1 MKTIFLVV
9 VVDLIGF
16 GIVIP
21 LLPFY
26 SETLGA
32 NTQQVASQMAVFSFM
47 QFLTA
52 PFWGALS
59 DKWGR
64 KKIILITLFGSCVSY
79 IFLSITTS
87 FMLFLLARAFAGAMA
102 GNIGVAQ
109 AYIADITDE
118 KNRAKGMGLFGA
130 AFGIGFILGPAIGG
144 MLAGKDPVTAEY
156 SNPMIFAAFLSALA
170 FVIAFIFLKEPNKLK
185 KNKNHFKNI
194 DMSFFKISRI
204 KTMVFLL
211 FIMTFVFAGMESTF
225 AMWSERNL
233 NWGPQQNGWLFTMA
247 GLLAALVQGLAIG
260 PLTKIFKEEFL
271 IIIGF
276 ISMFLGCA
284 GIAIYS
290 EFIVTCVSM
299 SLIAL
304 GLALISPSLSA
315 VISKSSPYNSQGI
328 ALGISQ
334 SVGSL
339 ARITSPLTAGAL
351 FFHFG
356 YSFPYYLGSFLSLFS
371 ACFLILSILFFW
383 KKNESNG

>member
-339 ARITSPLTAGAL
+339 ARIMSPLTAGAL

>member
-59 DKWGR
+59 DKFGR
-64 KKIILITLFGSCVSY
+64 KIIILVTLLGS
-79 IFLSITTS
+79 FLSYLFLSMTTN
-87 FMLFLLARAFAGAMA
+87 FVLFLLARAFAGAMA

-109 AYIADITDE
+109 AYIADVTEE
-118 KNRAKGMGLFGA
+118 KDRAKGMGLFGA

-144 MLAGKDPVTAEY
+144 MLAGKDPITADY
-156 SNPMIFAAFLSALA
+156 SYPMIFAALLSLT
-170 FVIAFIFLKEPNKLK
+170 AFIIALFFLKEPKQLK
-185 KNKNHFKNI
+185 EKRNHFKISDLNI
-194 DMSFFKISRI
+194 LKITKI
-204 KTMVFLL
+204 KEMIFLL
-211 FIMTFVFAGMESTF
+211 FVMTFIFAGMESTF

-233 NWGPQQNGWLFTMA
+233 NWGPQQNGWLFTLA
-247 GLLAALVQGLAIG
+247 GVLAALVQGLAIG
-260 PLTKIFKEEFL
+260 PLTRIFKEELL

-276 ISMFLGCA
+276 LSMFLGCA
-284 GIAIYS
+284 GISIFS
-290 EFIVTCVSM
+290 SLLITCISM
-299 SLIAL
+299 SFIAI
-304 GLALISPSLSA
+304 GLALISPSISA
-315 VISKSSPYNSQGI
+315 LISKRTPDSQQGI

-339 ARITSPLTAGAL
+339 ARIMSPLVAGAL
-351 FFHFG
+351 FFHLG
-356 YSFPYYLGSFLSLFS
+356 YSFPYYLGAFLAFFSVLFLV
-371 ACFLILSILFFW
+371 FSINLFW
-383 KKNESNG
+383 NKL

>member
-1 MKTIFLVV
+1 
-9 VVDLIGF
+9 
-16 GIVIP
+16 
-21 LLPFY
+21 
-26 SETLGA
+26 
-32 NTQQVASQMAVFSFM
+32 
-47 QFLTA
+47 
-52 PFWGALS
+52 
-59 DKWGR
+59 
-64 KKIILITLFGSCVSY
+64 
-79 IFLSITTS
+79 
-87 FMLFLLARAFAGAMA
+87 
-102 GNIGVAQ
+102 
-109 AYIADITDE
+109 
-118 KNRAKGMGLFGA
+118 MGLFGA

-185 KNKNHFKNI
+185 KNKNHFKNM